1 MMYEPKRNKLNAC
14 SYDQASYNDIYS
26 NVTAPYV
33 LAHHNL
39 GIRTNSDQVSAT
51 ASGLMHSTA
60 RLIFTAFFDIDFDFD
75 HR

>member
-1 MMYEPKRNKLNAC
+1 MRYGRYRDELNAY

-26 NVTAPYV
+26 NVTASYV
-33 LAHHNL
+33 LANHNL

-51 ASGLMHSTA
+51 ASGLVHSTA
-60 RLIFTAFFDIDFDFD
+60 RLIFMALFDIDFAFD